1 MNNRIRL
8 SLLCAT
14 LSFAATVHAGTLT
27 VNLAFKGANQRA
39 FWENTIAEFEKAWK
53 ALEKAGRS
61 LSFEIPIF
69 IPLDEVSRKNVGHNI
84 ANLKARA
91 VWSVRLSAEEVRA
104 RTSAASG
111 ETFYER
117 VKREFAERNGVDVS
131 QVEVEFRQ
139 SNLEGELVDWIQ
151 QAKTKSDVIV
161 LNAAAYTHT
170 SIALRD
176 AIAAAGVPTIEIHL
190 SNIHA
195 REEFRH
201 KSLIA
206 PVCRGQILGF
216 GANSYVL
223 ALEASINVNAS

>member
-1 MNNRIRL
+1 MKILFLNGPNL
-8 SLLCAT
+8 NLLGQREPEVYGRNT
-14 LSFAATVHAGTLT
+14 LADIEAKVRSRAQTL
-27 VNLAFKGANQRA
+27 
-39 FWENTIAEFEKAWK
+39 
-53 ALEKAGRS
+53 
-61 LSFEIPIF
+61 
-69 IPLDEVSRKNVGHNI
+69 
-84 ANLKARA
+84 
-91 VWSVRLSAEEVRA
+91 
-104 RTSAASG
+104 
-111 ETFYER
+111 
-117 VKREFAERNGVDVS
+117 